1 MSKKK
6 KKRKEHRGRWQAQ
19 GGGLEESESWAQ
31 DEPLS
36 KEDGLKL
43 LNKLKEKISDKE
55 REKREKL
62 FEQAERFVEN
72 AQGVQATK
80 IKSFADAEDKRIR
93 VDLEIRSGWAFVC
106 LLILVV
112 AAYFLLF

>member
-6 KKRKEHRGRWQAQ
+6 KNRKEHRGRWQAQ
-19 GGGLEESESWAQ
+19 GDGLEASKSWAQ

-36 KEDGLKL
+36 KEDGLNL
-43 LNKLKEKISDKE
+43 LNELKDELSD
-55 REKREKL
+55 RDRQKREKL
-62 FEQAERFVEN
+62 FEQAERFIEN

-80 IKSFADAEDKRIR
+80 IKSFSDAEDRSIR

-106 LLILVV
+106 IAFIAILC
-112 AAYFLLF
+112 FLFF